1 MLLDFS
7 LLYANSI
14 GLQQGAQTRGFAAR
28 LALTIEKNPVEFHGP
43 PPSSPVRVIEAEK
56 I

>member
-14 GLQQGAQTRGFAAR
+14 GLQQGAQTRGFVAR
-28 LALTIEKNPVEFHGP
+28 LALAKNPMEFHGP
-43 PPSSPVRVIEAEK
+43 LPSSPVRVIEAAK